1 MNYRWRLFEFLEIR
15 VIFVVIREVDFYPS
29 IIRFTQFLCTMRKL
43 FTFIVTALLI
53 SAGMAMAAPASD
65 NNDGKKTEQNTE
77 KKSEKKEEKKS
88 EKKDDSKS
96 ADKPHKPIDLIY
108 EFGWPWIMR

>member
-1 MNYRWRLFEFLEIR
+1 MRRLFA
-15 VIFVVIREVDFYPS
+15 
-29 IIRFTQFLCTMRKL
+29 
-43 FTFIVTALLI
+43 FIVTALLL
-53 SAGMAMAAPASD
+53 SVGMAMAAPSSD

-77 KKSEKKEEKKS
+77 KKKNEKKEDKKS